1 MQEYSQACV
10 IDKQND
16 FVLFLK
22 DFVSIWQDFNKM
34 QWSEIGWAV

>member
-1 MQEYSQACV
+1 MQEYSEACV

-16 FVLFLK
+16 FLLFLK
-22 DFVSIWQDFNKM
+22 VFVSIWQDFNKM